1 MEIEVSIGGK
11 HTLKVSTPQP
21 GTVPFEVTQRD
32 IDLREQSLFIHPF
45 EPRKDTK
52 DLTDR
57 TVSQFIALEAKATE
71 LFRSLSFAD
80 QTNPLVQNLVT
91 YFEKDFSHSL
101 RELYRRPEKTSTEI
115 AERLRVLA
123 QDPVKLRGCY
133 ETTIERI
140 CNELPHFFFREQQLG
155 TARFVQTQ
163 NSSALPFTLSHP
175 ASQDASKSS
184 RRRIQADGFL
194 YNIDSNTA
202 FMQTERLPSLTSV
215 LESLALS
222 GTTGHSMGLINKLAA
237 LSHIY
242 QKIPHSIS
250 EVAKTSQ
257 HKRTSALIFGG
268 MTLVNGTITAVSVA
282 AFREAIGLFSNG
294 QYLPSLLFGG
304 LGCLGAFGS
313 AASQVICLCEWNRAN
328 AHYTRQSRC
337 EQAFLDLTG
346 DVSPSIVSVVL
357 LHMLDC
363 RGSSRSETPVEI
375 GQPTR
380 WHELLEN
387 SFSPVH
393 QADNNTLEQYG
404 VTLSCDTVP
413 FSHSDLN
420 TPCEKHLVS
429 TILAELHRIAEI
441 ETAEK
446 NWQMLQAIEAAASF
460 TLREHS
466 CHAPEEFSAFF
477 QILPKIQFSIAHQNP
492 AGSPDLVRAFDE
504 MLAFYKLDQETWSF
518 VAQPLMAADIIEQ
531 NSASRKAARI
541 TIEELFASER
551 I

>member
-21 GTVPFEVTQRD
+21 GTVPFRVTKRY

-52 DLTDR
+52 DPTDR

-80 QTNPLVQNLVT
+80 QTNPLVQSLVT

-101 RELYRRPEKTSTEI
+101 RELYRTPEKTSTEI

-123 QDPVKLRGCY
+123 QDPVKLRRAY

-140 CNELPHFFFREQQLG
+140 CNELPHFFLKEQQLG
-155 TARFVQTQ
+155 TACFVRNQESTT
-163 NSSALPFTLSHP
+163 LPFNLLHGI
-175 ASQDASKSS
+175 AQDTVQDTK
-184 RRRIQADGFL
+184 RRLHADGFI
-194 YNIDSNTA
+194 YNIDSNSA
-202 FMQTERLPSLTSV
+202 FIQPDKLPSLTSV

-222 GTTGHSMGLINKLAA
+222 GTTGPSMGLINKLAA
-237 LSHIY
+237 LSLIY
-242 QKIPHSIS
+242 QRIPHSIS

-268 MTLVNGTITAVSVA
+268 MTLVNGTIAVASVA
-282 AFREAIGLFSNG
+282 AFQEALALFSNG

-313 AASQVICLCEWNRAN
+313 AASQVICFCEWNSTN

-337 EQAFLDLTG
+337 EQSFLDLTG
-346 DVSPSIVSVVL
+346 DVSPSLVSVVL

-363 RGSSRSETPVEI
+363 RGSSRNETPVGV
-375 GQPTR
+375 GQSTR

-387 SFSPVH
+387 SFPPVYE
-393 QADNNTLEQYG
+393 ADGSTLEQYG

-429 TILAELHRIAEI
+429 TILTELHRIAEI

-466 CHAPEEFSAFF
+466 CHAPEEFSAFL

-492 AGSPDLVRAFDE
+492 AGSPDLVRAFNE

-531 NSASRKAARI
+531 NSTSRKAARI